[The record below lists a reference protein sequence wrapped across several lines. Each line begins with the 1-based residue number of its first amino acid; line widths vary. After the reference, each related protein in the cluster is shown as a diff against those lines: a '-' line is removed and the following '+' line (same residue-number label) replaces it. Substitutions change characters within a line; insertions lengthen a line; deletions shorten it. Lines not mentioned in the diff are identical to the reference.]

1 VEDIGIQVCPSGPG
15 DRAKLGVDADLG
27 EDGGIAQRSEDS
39 FEPQATRE
47 IQLTR
52 DPILEA

>member
-1 VEDIGIQVCPSGPG
+1 MEDIGIQVCPSGPG
-15 DRAKLGVDADLG
+15 DRPELGVDPDLR
-27 EDGGIAQRSEDS
+27 EDGGIAQRCKDS
-39 FEPQATRE
+39 FEPQAIRE